1 MVDECELRVLSVF
14 MSHNTTGRGG
24 AREGDGMEP
33 MTARRG
39 QTGSSCGAPGGR
51 NRGRHGLRVRRSAT
65 GAPSRTS
72 PEGDGAPDAEA
83 WEQAARWVEEH
94 RKLIV
99 RCAERYAGYA
109 PYDRQD
115 YLQQAVLAAFHA
127 WKDCVRAGQPERFT
141 AYCFIRFRR
150 ECRDELAIRRD
161 APGSLRPEDRLLD
174 PPAGGPEANRR
185 NAGTEELAHREALL
199 RKALHWMTPRQQLA
213 WLLALGHL
221 GHGQADPKEIARTL
235 KISRRAA
242 AGLLARGQ
250 AQAEEGARREKQG
263 LEAAG

>member
-1 MVDECELRVLSVF
+1 M
-14 MSHNTTGRGG
+14 
-24 AREGDGMEP
+24 
-33 MTARRG
+33 
-39 QTGSSCGAPGGR
+39 
-51 NRGRHGLRVRRSAT
+51 
-65 GAPSRTS
+65 
-72 PEGDGAPDAEA
+72 
-83 WEQAARWVEEH
+83 EEH

-99 RCAERYAGYA
+99 RCAERYAAYA

-127 WKDCVRAGQPERFT
+127 WKDCVRLGQPERFT
-141 AYCFIRFRR
+141 AFCFIRFRR

-161 APGSLRPEDRLLD
+161 APASLRPEDRPLD
-174 PPAGGPEANRR
+174 PSAGGLEGNRR
-185 NAGTEELAHREALL
+185 NAGGEEVAEREALI

-250 AQAEEGARREKQG
+250 VQAEEGVRREKQA
-263 LEAAG
+263 LKAAG

>member
-1 MVDECELRVLSVF
+1 
-14 MSHNTTGRGG
+14 
-24 AREGDGMEP
+24 
-33 MTARRG
+33 
-39 QTGSSCGAPGGR
+39 
-51 NRGRHGLRVRRSAT
+51 
-65 GAPSRTS
+65 
-72 PEGDGAPDAEA
+72 
-83 WEQAARWVEEH
+83 VEEN
-94 RKLIV
+94 RKSIL
-99 RCAERYAGYA
+99 RCAQRYAGYA

-115 YLQQAVLAAFHA
+115 YLQQAALAAFHA

-161 APGSLRPEDRLLD
+161 APGSLRPEDRPLD
-174 PPAGGPEANRR
+174 PSPGGPPGSRGNPVGEEA
-185 NAGTEELAHREALL
+185 AKREALL

-250 AQAEEGARREKQG
+250 AQAEEGARQEKEGQ
-263 LEAAG
+263 EAAG